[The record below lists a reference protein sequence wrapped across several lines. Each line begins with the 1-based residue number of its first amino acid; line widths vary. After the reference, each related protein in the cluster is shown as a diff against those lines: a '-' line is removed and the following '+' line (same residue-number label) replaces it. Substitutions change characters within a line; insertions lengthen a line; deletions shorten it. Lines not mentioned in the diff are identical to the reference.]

1 MPNDREQQVPPA
13 ARAELRRGVW
23 LAVLLAAAGVL
34 PFALVHLDDVDG
46 AVYQVIARHVAEGGR
61 LLPLRFLPDFWPRF
75 FEHPPLYFWI
85 QALVIRLGSEALL
98 PWLGAA
104 CGIAAA
110 AIGYWVGK
118 ELVGARAA
126 LLGAFLLAAT
136 EEFFRYQA
144 RPRLD
149 PPLLLAYT
157 ASVAILLLARGRV
170 RWLVAGG
177 LCAGLG
183 ALVKGPP
190 AFGAPVSAALAL
202 LLLGRR
208 DELRRPRAW
217 LATGAAM
224 LLPPLIFLA
233 VDGLVTGGEFWR
245 GYVRDQF
252 LASLTG
258 VRTDGATSRLYLTG
272 QLLARFWPGMPF
284 LVWALVSAARNRRAP
299 RSRAVLALGAWAA
312 VVLVGYSAAGRALS
326 SYILPSLVP
335 LALAAG
341 VGLEDVLQRLFGES
355 GPRRALA
362 VLVAVGAAG
371 LVMVPFWPARW
382 LVPPCPLGDLP
393 AQAAALAPVGTRI
406 QLSAA
411 PTRSFT
417 DLRANVGWLSQHAV
431 RDVTVQEDSRARVG
445 VFEVPIPG
453 VPVGWTE
460 VARHGA
466 WVLARPPEQGG
477 ASAEPVR

>member
-1 MPNDREQQVPPA
+1 MPNDREQGVPPGT
-13 ARAELRRGVW
+13 RVELRRGVW
-23 LAVLLAAAGVL
+23 LAVLFAAAGVL

-46 AVYQVIARHVAEGGR
+46 AIYQVIARHVAEDGR

-75 FEHPPLYFWI
+75 FEHPPLYFWV
-85 QALVIRLGSEALL
+85 QALVIWLGSEAIL

-104 CGIAAA
+104 CGIGAA
-110 AIGYWVGK
+110 AIGYRVGR

-157 ASVAILLLARGRV
+157 ASVALLLLARGRT

-190 AFGAPVSAALAL
+190 ALGAPVSAALAL

-208 DELRRPRAW
+208 DELRSARTW
-217 LATGAAM
+217 LVTGAAA
-224 LLPPLIFLA
+224 LLPALAFLG
-233 VDGLVTGGEFWR
+233 VDALFAGGEFWR

-252 LASLTG
+252 LASLIG
-258 VRTDGATSRLYLTG
+258 ARTDGATSRLYLTG
-272 QLLARFWPGMPF
+272 QLAARFWPGMPF
-284 LVWALVSAARNRRAP
+284 LVWALVSAARNRSAS
-299 RSRAVLALGAWAA
+299 RSRAVFALVAWAA
-312 VVLVGYSAAGRALS
+312 VVLIGYSAAGRALS
-326 SYILPSLVP
+326 SYILPAVVP

-341 VGLEDVLQRLFGES
+341 AGLEELLERLFGES
-355 GPRRALA
+355 GPRRAVAVLA
-362 VLVAVGAAG
+362 VIGAAA

-393 AQAAALAPVGTRI
+393 ARAAALAPRGTRI

-411 PTRSFT
+411 PRRSFT
-417 DLRANVGWLSQHAV
+417 DLRAHAGWLAQHAG
-431 RDVTVQEDSRARVG
+431 RDVTVQEDSRAGAG
-445 VFEVPIPG
+445 VFEMPAPG
-453 VPVGWTE
+453 VPPGWTE
-460 VARHGA
+460 VARHGDWA
-466 WVLARPPEQGG
+466 LARPPAQGG
-477 ASAEPVR
+477 ASADPVP